1 MIRNVRRL
9 AGRIAEAVLPQTTAS
24 AGCAKE
30 CWRVMQTSGK
40 QVYGQ
45 WCCIWEDCRMRC
57 N

>member
-1 MIRNVRRL
+1 MTRSVRRL
-9 AGRIAEAVLPQTTAS
+9 AAKAVEAVLPQTTAS

-30 CWRVMQTSGK
+30 CWRVMKTSGK